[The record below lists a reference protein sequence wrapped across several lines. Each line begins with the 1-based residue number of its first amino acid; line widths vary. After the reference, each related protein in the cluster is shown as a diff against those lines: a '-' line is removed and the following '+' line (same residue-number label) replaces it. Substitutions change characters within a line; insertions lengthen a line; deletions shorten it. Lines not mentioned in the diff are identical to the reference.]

1 MIQLSILT
9 TNLIIKVDATD
20 YYGFALN
27 EALNK
32 HCLNKILKKNTKL

>member
-1 MIQLSILT
+1 MIQLSLIT
-9 TNLIIKVDATD
+9 TKLIIKVDTTD

-32 HCLNKILKKNTKL
+32 YCLNKILKNKNL